1 MKSHMKSLTLS
12 TVAMLMFHPHL
23 IAAPVVEG
31 RLITYSDPG
40 WFQVQRT
47 ADYISVCEGTS
58 ACEVEPGTYIVIN
71 HSTGQRSDG
80 YELDAID
87 P

>member
-1 MKSHMKSLTLS
+1 
-12 TVAMLMFHPHL
+12 MLMFHPHL